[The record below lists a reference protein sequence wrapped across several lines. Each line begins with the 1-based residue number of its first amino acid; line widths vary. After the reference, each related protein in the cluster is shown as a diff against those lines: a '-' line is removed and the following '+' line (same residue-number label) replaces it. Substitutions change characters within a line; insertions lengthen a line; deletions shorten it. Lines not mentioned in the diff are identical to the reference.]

1 MTTSSEAVV
10 EALRASLKE
19 NERLRNAVRAAVEPV
34 AIVGMSCR
42 YPSGVDSPEELWDL
56 VLDGRDAVSGFPG
69 DRGWELASLFAADPD
84 QPGTSYTREGGFLYD
99 AAEFDAGF
107 FGISPR
113 EALAMDPQQRLLL
126 ETSWEAVERA
136 GIDPL
141 SLRGSRTGVFAGVMY
156 HDYGSRPGLASE
168 EVEGYLGTGSAG
180 SVASGRISFTL
191 GLEGPAVTV
200 DTACSSSLVALHL
213 ATQALRRGECSLA
226 LAGGVTVMSTP
237 STFVEFSRQRGLA
250 PDGRCKSFAD
260 SADGAGWSE
269 GAGVLLLERL
279 SDARRNGR
287 HILAVVRG
295 SAVNQ
300 DGASSGLTAPNG
312 PSQQRV
318 IRQALDDAALS
329 AADID
334 VIEGH
339 GTGTPLGDPI
349 EAQAILAVAGRD
361 RERPLWLGSVKSN
374 IGHTQAAAGIA
385 GVIKMVMALR
395 HGVLPRTLHVD
406 EPSTQVDWSAGA
418 VELLTETRQWPD
430 LGRPRRAGV
439 SSFGISGTNAHVI
452 VEEAPAADRGGAD
465 ERPPEAEDVP
475 LPWLVSAR
483 GEGALRAQAERLSRY
498 VEGGRA
504 LRLTDV
510 AYSLAT
516 TRSAFEHRAVV
527 VAAGRAELAHGLRR
541 LAEGE
546 PPATGA
552 RGTVSDGKL
561 AILFTGQGA
570 QRVGMGRDLYA
581 RYPVFADAFDAVCA
595 ELDRHLGRPIRDV
608 VFGGPGTD
616 GLLDET
622 AWTQP
627 ALFAVEVAWYRL
639 VESWGV
645 RPDFVSGH
653 SIGELTAAHVAG
665 VLSLADAA
673 TLAAARGR
681 LMQALPRGGA
691 MTSVQAAEDEVAP
704 LLAERSGRVGLA
716 AVNGPS
722 SVVVAGDEDAVAEVA
737 AHFAGRGRKTKRL
750 RVSHAFHSHR
760 MDAMTEDFAAVVRG
774 VSLKAPRI
782 PVVSALTGALV
793 TAEELCT
800 PAYWARH
807 ARDTVR
813 FLDAVRTLQA
823 EGVTTVLELGPDA
836 VLAAMGQEC
845 VDGGDIVFAAA
856 SHRDEDEQRTL
867 LAALGQLHVR
877 GAGVDWAGVLA
888 GTDAR
893 RVPLPTYAFQRRRY
907 WLEAS
912 GGDGASARVDDHRYR
927 VDWAPLTTTAT
938 PQVSGRWLIVSPA
951 DAESPRDELSAAL
964 RRAGASEVVLLSV
977 DARTGTDRAVLGRRL
992 REAAGERPPAGVVS
1006 LLAVDEQP
1014 LPEGSP
1020 LTNGLATTV
1029 VLGQALGDAEIDAP
1043 LWCLTQGAVAVGAD
1057 LVRRPAQAA
1066 VWGLGRVA
1074 ALEWPE
1080 RWGGLIDL
1088 PESVD
1093 EAALSRLVAVLGEPG
1108 GESQLAVRADGV
1120 LGCRLVRS
1128 PLAETPVRRV
1138 WQATGAVMVTGGTG
1152 GLGAQVARWLA
1163 GRGVPHLV
1171 LLSRRGYDAPGAA
1184 ELDAELTRMGSKV
1197 TIAACDITDQD
1208 DLRRVVES
1216 LPADHPVTTVVHA
1229 AGAIH
1234 EEKPLARCDLTEMAE
1249 VLSGKLAGARTL
1261 DAVFDGTTA
1270 GRSLDTFVLFSSG
1283 AGLWGNTGQAAYA
1296 AANAFLDALASFR
1309 RAGGRA
1315 ATSVAWGAWGGGGMA
1330 DGAGDLLLRRGVPL
1344 MAPETA
1350 LAGLQAALDRDETA
1364 TAFAAIDWER
1374 FAPAYSTSRSRAL
1387 LNDLPDAQRALH
1399 GEDGPGRAGALR
1411 ERLASLPVDE
1421 QEGLLLDLVR
1431 THAAAALGHH
1441 TAEDVRAASAFQDLG
1456 FDSMASLT
1464 LRNRLNEAT
1473 GLALPTTVVFDHA
1486 TPAALAR
1493 HLRTEVFP
1501 DGAEA
1506 DSVLADVD
1514 LLEAAVDAMEA
1525 DDEARA
1531 RVVARLRTL
1540 LWKWDQPDLVTSEAT
1555 GGDALMLATDDEI
1568 FDIVNKELG
1577 IS

>member
-1 MTTSSEAVV
+1 MTASPEAVV

-19 NERLRNAVRAAVEPV
+19 NERLRNAVQAAVEPV

-42 YPSGVDSPEELWDL
+42 YPSGVDSPEKLWDL
-56 VLDGRDAVSGFPG
+56 VLEGRDAVSGFPG
-69 DRGWELASLFAADPD
+69 DRGWDLASLFAADPD

-126 ETSWEAVERA
+126 ETSWEAAERA

-168 EVEGYLGTGSAG
+168 EAEGYLGTGSAG

-213 ATQALRRGECSLA
+213 AVQALRRGECSLA

-279 SDARRNGR
+279 SDAHRNGR
-287 HILAVVRG
+287 RVLAVVRG

-318 IRQALDDAALS
+318 ILQALDDAALS

-334 VIEGH
+334 MIEGH

-349 EAQAILAVAGRD
+349 EAQAILAVAGHD

-385 GVIKMVMALR
+385 GVIKTVQALQ
-395 HGVLPRTLHVD
+395 HGVLPGTLHVD
-406 EPSTQVDWSAGA
+406 EPSTRVDWSAGA
-418 VELLTETRQWPD
+418 VELLTETRDWPD
-430 LGRPRRAGV
+430 PGRPRRAGV

-452 VEEAPAADRGGAD
+452 VEEAPDSGGGGD
-465 ERPPEAEDVP
+465 ERPPEAEGVP

-483 GEGALRAQAERLSRY
+483 GEEALRAQAGRLGRY
-498 VEGGRA
+498 VEDGPA
-504 LRLTDV
+504 LRLADV

-516 TRSAFEHRAVV
+516 TRSAFDHRAVV
-527 VAAGRAELAHGLRR
+527 VAADHAELVHGLGR

-546 PPATGA
+546 VPASGA

-561 AILFTGQGA
+561 AFLFTGQGA

-595 ELDRHLGRPIRDV
+595 ELDRHLGRPLRDV
-608 VFGGPGTD
+608 VFGGPGTE

-622 AWTQP
+622 VWTQP
-627 ALFAVEVAWYRL
+627 ALFAVEIAWYRL

-645 RPDFVSGH
+645 RPDLVSGH
-653 SIGELTAAHVAG
+653 SVGELAAAHVAG

-691 MTSVQAAEDEVAP
+691 MTAVQASEEEVAP
-704 LLAERSGRVGLA
+704 LLAQRPGRAGLA
-716 AVNGPS
+716 AVNGPA

-737 AHFAGRGRKTKRL
+737 AHFAGRGRKTRPL

-760 MDAMTEDFAAVVRG
+760 MDAMTEDFAAVVRT
-774 VSLKAPRI
+774 VSLHAPRI
-782 PVVSALTGALV
+782 PVVSALTGTVVA
-793 TAEELCT
+793 AGDLCT
-800 PAYWARH
+800 PEYWARH

-813 FLDAVRTLQA
+813 FLDAVRALQA
-823 EGVTTVLELGPDA
+823 EGVTTFLELGPDA
-836 VLAAMGQEC
+836 VLAALGQEC
-845 VDGGDIVFAAA
+845 ADGGDLDFTAV
-856 SHRDEDEQRTL
+856 SHRDEPELRTL
-867 LAALGQLHVR
+867 QAALGRLHVR
-877 GAGVDWAGVLA
+877 GVGVDWAGVLA

-893 RVPLPTYAFQRRRY
+893 TVPLPTYAFQRRRH
-907 WLEAS
+907 WLEAA

-927 VDWAPLTTTAT
+927 VDWAPLPAPTA
-938 PQVSGRWLIVSPA
+938 PRVSGRWLVVLPEGVACPA
-951 DAESPRDELSAAL
+951 DELSAAL
-964 RRAGASEVVLLSV
+964 GRAGADDVVRLSL
-977 DARTGTDRAVLGRRL
+977 DAVTGTDRTALGRRL
-992 REAAGERPPAGVVS
+992 REAAGEQPFTGVMS
-1006 LLAVDEQP
+1006 LLAVDERP
-1014 LPEGSP
+1014 LPDSSA
-1020 LTNGLATTV
+1020 LTCGLAATV
-1029 VLGQALGDAEIDAP
+1029 VLGQALGDTGTGAP
-1043 LWCLTQGAVAVGAD
+1043 LWCLTQGAVAVGPD
-1057 LVRRPAQAA
+1057 PVRRPAQAT

-1074 ALEWPE
+1074 ALEWPD
-1080 RWGGLIDL
+1080 RWGGLADL

-1093 EAALSRLVAVLGEPG
+1093 ETALSRLVAVLAEPG

-1128 PLAETPVRRV
+1128 PSAETPVRRV
-1138 WQATGAVMVTGGTG
+1138 WQATGSVLVTGGTG

-1163 GRGVPHLV
+1163 GQGVPHLV
-1171 LLSRRGYDAPGAA
+1171 LLSRRGPAAPGAA
-1184 ELDAELTRMGSKV
+1184 GLEADLLRLGSKV
-1197 TIAACDITDQD
+1197 TVVACDITDRD

-1216 LPADHPVTTVVHA
+1216 LPEDRPVTAVVHA
-1229 AGAIH
+1229 AGAVQ
-1234 EEKPLARCDLTEMAE
+1234 EEKPLARCDLAEMAE
-1249 VLSGKLAGARTL
+1249 VMSGKLAGARNL
-1261 DAVFDGTTA
+1261 DAVFDGC
-1270 GRSLDTFVLFSSG
+1270 GRPLDTFVLFSSG

-1309 RAGGRA
+1309 RAQGRA

-1330 DGAGDLLLRRGVPL
+1330 AGSGELLLRRGVPL

-1350 LAGLQAALDRDETA
+1350 LAGLRAALDRDETA
-1364 TAFAAIDWER
+1364 TAFAAVDWER
-1374 FAPAYSTSRSRAL
+1374 FAPAYGASRSRAL
-1387 LNDLPDAQRALH
+1387 LNDLPDAQRVLRGDA
-1399 GEDGPGRAGALR
+1399 GPGRAGALR
-1411 ERLASLPVDE
+1411 ERLASMSGEE
-1421 QEGLLLDLVR
+1421 QERLLLDLVR
-1431 THAAAALGHH
+1431 THAAAALGHR
-1441 TAEDVRAASAFQDLG
+1441 AAQDVRAAATFQDLG

-1464 LRNRLNEAT
+1464 LRSRLNEAT
-1473 GLALPTTVVFDHA
+1473 GLTLPTTVVFDHA

-1493 HLRTEVFP
+1493 HLRTQVLPEGVR
-1501 DGAEA
+1501 A
-1506 DSVLADVD
+1506 DAVLADVD
-1514 LLEAAVDAMEA
+1514 RLETAVEAMDA
-1525 DDEARA
+1525 DDETRA
-1531 RVVARLRTL
+1531 RVVTRLRTL
-1540 LWKWDQPDLVTSEAT
+1540 LWKWAEPGLVTAGAPEE
-1555 GGDALMLATDDEI
+1555 DALMLATDDEM